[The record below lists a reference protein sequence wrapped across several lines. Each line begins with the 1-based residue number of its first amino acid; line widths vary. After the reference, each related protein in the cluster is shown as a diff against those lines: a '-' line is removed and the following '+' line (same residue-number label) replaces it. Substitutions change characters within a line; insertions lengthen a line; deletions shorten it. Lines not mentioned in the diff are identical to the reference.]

1 MAGQR
6 ELKQNAKNTKR
17 KMYLIVDAVGQA
29 GEKKTVNT
37 IEKGRKIENLD
48 KDTRQKIIRLQR
60 RNLPAWNLFC
70 PI

>member
-37 IEKGRKIENLD
+37 SEKGR
-48 KDTRQKIIRLQR
+48 
-60 RNLPAWNLFC
+60 
-70 PI
+70 

>member
-37 IEKGRKIENLD
+37 SEKGRKIENLD